1 MSPPDPDDEVDI
13 RPRGLRGLIAD
24 PPLIERFTWRE
35 GIQPQT
41 LISQDSGLIARTFGS
56 LYFVG
61 GTLGLFM
68 LIVGDA
74 NDNEFA
80 QATLSIAALLLGVL
94 CFIVY
99 RQLPSWFF
107 QALVVLGTVMVGAA
121 TASAADGAEGVF
133 GLLFVWIVFLAFLF
147 FSRRAAVFQALFAA
161 LVYGS
166 VLFAVDAPFAVD
178 LLIVSIATLGTTGM
192 IVGLLLARV
201 EGIASGFAAEAHTDP
216 VTAIGNRRDFNT
228 RFKLELERAERHGRS
243 VSLVVCDL
251 DRFKAVNDE
260 LGHDEGDVALRRVA
274 EAIVRAVRSIDSVT
288 RLGGEE
294 FGVILPDTERER
306 ATYVAERIRNTI
318 ESEFSSDPVPLTASC
333 GVASSADVGGNRDDL
348 FRAADGALYVAKR
361 EGRDR
366 TVAYEPESLT
376 RPRPR

>member
-1 MSPPDPDDEVDI
+1 MSPSDPDDEVDI
-13 RPRGLRGLIAD
+13 RRRGLRGLIAD

-74 NDNEFA
+74 NGSCLPS
-80 QATLSIAALLLGVL
+80 TRPSLSI
-94 CFIVY
+94 
-99 RQLPSWFF
+99 
-107 QALVVLGTVMVGAA
+107 
-121 TASAADGAEGVF
+121 
-133 GLLFVWIVFLAFLF
+133 
-147 FSRRAAVFQALFAA
+147 
-161 LVYGS
+161 
-166 VLFAVDAPFAVD
+166 FAVD

-243 VSLVVCDL
+243 VSLV
-251 DRFKAVNDE
+251 
-260 LGHDEGDVALRRVA
+260 
-274 EAIVRAVRSIDSVT
+274 
-288 RLGGEE
+288 RL
-294 FGVILPDTERER
+294 
-306 ATYVAERIRNTI
+306 
-318 ESEFSSDPVPLTASC
+318 
-333 GVASSADVGGNRDDL
+333 
-348 FRAADGALYVAKR
+348 
-361 EGRDR
+361 
-366 TVAYEPESLT
+366 
-376 RPRPR
+376 RPRPLQSRQ